1 MQFFPKNRSG
11 VKPKMQVTTSIW
23 IKNVILGVVSGLFL
37 LTHSA
42 IAADSVAADEFLKSK
57 LNQVFETLQKTDLE
71 QESKSKEIVE
81 IVSPMFDFQLM
92 AKLSLG
98 RQYWPDLSKEKR
110 EKFTELFV
118 NRLRQSYLS
127 KITTYTD
134 ETIIYDPPVK
144 VDEKVHIPTY
154 LVSKGNKISMLYKF
168 YQSGGQWKIY
178 DLEIQGVSIIRSY
191 QAQFKEILQKGTF
204 DDLLLKMEK
213 PAND

>member
-1 MQFFPKNRSG
+1 MQMK
-11 VKPKMQVTTSIW
+11 TSTW
-23 IKNVILGVVSGLFL
+23 IKSIMFYMVIGLFV

-42 IAADSVAADEFLKSK
+42 IADDSVAADAFLKSK
-57 LNQVFETLQKTDLE
+57 LDQVFKVLQKTDVE
-71 QESKSKEIVE
+71 QPEKSKEIVE

-98 RQYWPDLSKEKR
+98 RQYWPDLSKENR

-118 NRLRQSYLS
+118 NRLRQSYLN

-134 ETIIYDPPVK
+134 EKITYEPPVK
-144 VDEKVHIPTY
+144 VNGKTHIPTY
-154 LVSKGNKISMLYKF
+154 LISKGKKIGMLYKF
-168 YQSGGQWKIY
+168 YKPDGKWKIY

-191 QAQFKEILQKGTF
+191 QSQFKEILRNGTF

-213 PAND
+213 QVGE